1 MKNSLRRLLYISRE
15 FGFDPIKLLSALRGL
30 IWFTVNLT
38 RYYSRSHDYSIQ
50 IQPVFSDK
58 NAYSGSANGHYFWQ
72 DLICAKWIFEQSPE
86 THLDVGSRIDGFIAH
101 LLTFMKVYQID
112 VRENP
117 LAIDGFTSLV
127 SDLTENFEES
137 NLKFS
142 SVSSLHSLEHFGLG
156 RYGDAIN
163 PIGHELGL
171 MNLSTYVSSAGFF
184 YVSYPVGNQIVQFNA
199 QRLLRA
205 DWAVRVLAGFEPL
218 QYVNIPWRGT
228 PKFGHGSPKHSEFE
242 AGSAV
247 LIKFKKI

>member
-15 FGFDPIKLLSALRGL
+15 FGFDPIKLFFALRGL
-30 IWFTVNLT
+30 IWFTVDLT
-38 RYYSRSHDYSIQ
+38 RYYSQSRDHSIQ
-50 IQPVFSDK
+50 IQPIFSDK

-72 DLICAKWIFEQSPE
+72 DLICARWIFEQSPE

-117 LAIDGFTSLV
+117 LRIDGFTSLV

-137 NLKFS
+137 NTKFS

-163 PIGHELGL
+163 PVGHELGL
-171 MNLSTYVSSAGFF
+171 TNLSTYVSPGGFF

-199 QRLLRA
+199 QRLLHA

-218 QYVNIPWRGT
+218 EYVNIPWKGM
-228 PKFGHGSPKHSEFE
+228 PKFGHGTPKHTEFDE
-242 AGSAV
+242 GSAV